1 MHIVA
6 NLGLMAAATLPTIE
20 KRVLTLKSSDG
31 DEFELEES
39 IAIQSLMIK
48 KMVEDGCAVGV
59 IPLFNVDT
67 ETLTKIIEYLK
78 MHQLTSNQEEIKNY
92 DKEMVRTNLKT
103 LFNFLSAANFLDI
116 MGLLD
121 LCSKAVADRIKHKS
135 IEAVQEMFNI
145 TSDFTPEEE
154 AAIRNENP
162 HAFEGDFDHS
172 LD

>member
-39 IAIQSLMIK
+39 IVVQSLMIK

-92 DKEMVRTNLKT
+92 DKEM
-103 LFNFLSAANFLDI
+103 
-116 MGLLD
+116 
-121 LCSKAVADRIKHKS
+121 AVADRIKHKS
-135 IEAVQEMFNI
+135 IEAVQEIFNI

-154 AAIRNENP
+154 VAIRNENP